1 MLNKKAILRVV
12 VAIVAIYV
20 VFDFIHDVVRVNYQ
34 AVKTNLVM
42 EKTVADTIDMDVFIV
57 REEDYIKNNSTGINV
72 SVAKDAAMV
81 ANGDNVSLVF
91 PEEKDAVNYMKYL
104 KLADSLERYEN
115 IKKNQNYNELDVSSV
130 DNEIDSLVLK
140 YLTTAETGNV
150 IDINEVGTL
159 VRDKLVS
166 RNILI
171 NGEMKFDTIISDT
184 KLEMSKLSDSA
195 KNCTKIKTEDS
206 GYYVGASDGYEKT
219 IDINKLSALE
229 VKDVE
234 NALNSKPLPI
244 PDNAMGKLVTGFNWH
259 IVAVIDTKSANKI
272 RVKES
277 YKICFPYT
285 ATDEVTAVV
294 ESIQGEKN
302 GKCVI
307 IMKCN
312 LMDES
317 IINMRKES
325 AQLVLRECSGYK
337 IPTSAV
343 RNISGQTGVFIRTGN
358 IVKFR
363 KINIIYTGKD
373 FVIAEKDAVNTS
385 NVRQYDSVIVRGK
398 DLYDGKI
405 IQ

>member
-20 VFDFIHDVVRVNYQ
+20 VFDFVYDVIRVNYQ

-57 REEDYIKNNSTGINV
+57 REEDYIKNSSIGINV
-72 SVAKDAAMV
+72 SVAQDAAMV

-91 PEEKDAVNYMKYL
+91 SSEQDAVNYMKYS
-104 KLADSLERYEN
+104 KLVNSLERYES
-115 IKKNQNYNELDVSSV
+115 IRKNQNYNELDVSSV
-130 DNEIDSLVLK
+130 DNEIDTLIFK
-140 YLTTAETGNV
+140 YLNTAETGNV
-150 IDINEVGTL
+150 LNINEVGVT

-166 RNILI
+166 KNILI
-171 NGEMKFDTIISDT
+171 NGEMKLDDIIAET
-184 KLEMSKLSDSA
+184 KSEIKKLSSSA
-195 KNCTKIKTEDS
+195 KNCTKIKTNDS

-219 IDINKLSALE
+219 IDITKLSDLK

-234 NALNSKPLPI
+234 NALNSKPAKI
-244 PDNAMGKLVTGFNWH
+244 PDDVMGKLVTGFNWH

-272 RVKES
+272 TEKGT
-277 YKICFPYT
+277 YKIQFPYT

-294 ESIQGEKN
+294 ESIQAKEKD
-302 GKCVI
+302 KCVI

-325 AQLVLRECSGYK
+325 AKLVLKECYGYK
-337 IPTSAV
+337 IPSSAV
-343 RNISGQTGVFIRTGN
+343 RNIGGETGVFIRTGN
-358 IVKFR
+358 IVKF
-363 KINIIYTGKD
+363 KEINIIYTGKG
-373 FVIAEKDAVNTS
+373 FVIAEKNAENQS